1 MISPTEFSSF
11 VSFGGASFQLAP
23 TSSVASG
30 ADVAAFQQGLQS
42 HENSVLEV
50 GDSVESRVLE
60 GFDSLNTKH
69 QSSLTNLQGTLTDLA
84 QSSNP
89 RIQDLLY
96 AQVQIASLALH
107 EHLATKVCDKSAEG
121 LKTLFKHQ

>member
-1 MISPTEFSSF
+1 M
-11 VSFGGASFQLAP
+11 AP
-23 TSSVASG
+23 TSSAPSG
-30 ADVAAFQQGLQS
+30 PDVAAFQQGLQS
-42 HENSVLEV
+42 QEASGLEL
-50 GDSVESRVLE
+50 GDSVEARIVG
-60 GFDSLNTKH
+60 GFESLNTKH
-69 QSSLTNLQGTLTDLA
+69 QSSLTNLQGTLSELA

-96 AQVQIASLALH
+96 AQVQIASLSLQ